1 MTRKAFRP
9 LSLFRFLFFLG
20 AFILLPHGAARAANI
35 RTPQATGTVTY
46 SNSLAAIDAS
56 GSSEGY
62 VMVKYT
68 GQNPVIKVQISKAGS
83 ETYTY
88 DLNASGRYEVFPFSE
103 GNGSYTVRVFENIS
117 GNQYS
122 TAFSQTINV
131 QISDPLSPFLYP
143 NQFCNYQNA
152 PQTAALSDTLAAGAG
167 DELSKV
173 AAVYHWVVDNITYD
187 TVRAATV
194 KSGYLPNV
202 DSVLAERKGI
212 CFDYAALMA
221 SMLRMQDIPTKLVVG
236 YSGSAYHAWISVYTR
251 SSGWI
256 DGIIQFDG
264 NAWKLMDPTFASS
277 GKKSPEIMAYI
288 GNGSNYRSKFS
299 Y

>member
-1 MTRKAFRP
+1 MTIKAFRP
-9 LSLFRFLFFLG
+9 FSLPRFLFLLG
-20 AFILLPHGAARAANI
+20 AFILLPHGAAQAANI
-35 RTPQATGTVTY
+35 RTPQATGAVTY
-46 SNSLAAIDAS
+46 SNSLAVIDAS

-62 VMVKYT
+62 VMIKYT

-88 DLNASGRYEVFPFSE
+88 DLNASGRYEVFPLSE

-131 QISDPLSPFLYP
+131 QISNPLSPFLYP

-152 PQTAALSDTLAAGAG
+152 PQTAALSDTLAAGAP

-236 YSGSAYHAWISVYTR
+236 YSGSAYHAWISVYTQ

-264 NAWKLMDPTFASS
+264 NTWKLMDPTFASS